1 VIQAKNHLRGKFG
14 EPERFALLLIAPAA
28 LLLLLFQVLPIV
40 IGANAS
46 FRDWALNNPK
56 KTWLGFAHYVSVLT
70 DPAFLQVVLPNTFL
84 FMIVSVAGALT
95 IGLAIALLLNR
106 GFGGQKLVQ
115 TMLLLPL
122 MVAPVIAAIML
133 RWMFNDQFG
142 IVNVVLEAIGIEGQP
157 WMAQRWS
164 AFGVILLTDIWLW
177 TPWFTLLLLAGL
189 QSLPKEPFEAAAID
203 GTTVWRVFRYLTLPM
218 LRPVIV
224 VCVVIRAIDAFRTF
238 DIVWTLTGG
247 GPARSTELISLYAYV
262 LAFLNLDFGKG
273 SAAAII
279 GAVIILV
286 VGLALYRLLDR
297 VVRA

>member
-1 VIQAKNHLRGKFG
+1 V
-14 EPERFALLLIAPAA
+14 
-28 LLLLLFQVLPIV
+28 PIV

-56 KTWLGFAHYVSVLT
+56 KTWVGLSHYIDVIT

-84 FMIVSVAGALT
+84 FMAVSVAGALT
-95 IGLAIALLLNR
+95 IGLCLALVLNR
-106 GFGGQKLVQ
+106 GFRGQKLVQ

-122 MVAPVIAAIML
+122 MVAPVIAAIMM

-142 IVNVVLEAIGIEGQP
+142 IVNVVLEAVGIEGQP

-164 AFGVILLTDIWLW
+164 AFAVILLTDIWLW
-177 TPWFTLLLLAGL
+177 TPWFMLLLLAGL

-203 GTTVWRVFRYLTLPM
+203 GTTPWRLFRYLTLPM

-224 VCVVIRAIDAFRTF
+224 VCVVIRSIDAFRTF

-247 GPARSTELISLYAYV
+247 GPARSTELFSLYAYV
-262 LAFLNLDFGKG
+262 HAFLNLDFGKG

-286 VGLALYRLLDR
+286 VGLLLYRLTDR
-297 VVRA
+297 VMKV